1 MERHQVRAGE
11 ESPPDAVTL
20 SADAIRRIVRE
31 LRVSAKGAEVS
42 AGLSSAQLF
51 VLQKLSGVRALSLGE
66 VASRT
71 MTHQSS
77 VSVVVGRLVEKGLV
91 TRERAAD
98 DARRVEIAITAA
110 GRKLLLGAPGM
121 AQERLFAALGALDAS
136 DQRELAR
143 MLERVARAMGATD
156 APATLFFEDDAE
168 GGGDG
173 GAP

>member
-1 MERHQVRAGE
+1 MERQQVRGGE
-11 ESPPDAVTL
+11 ESPPDAVAL

-31 LRVSAKGAEVS
+31 LRVSSKGAEASV
-42 AGLSSAQLF
+42 GLSSAQLF
-51 VLQKLSGVRALSLGE
+51 VLQKLSGARALSLGE

-98 DARRVEIAITAA
+98 DARRVEIALTAA
-110 GRKLLLGAPGM
+110 GRRLLRGAPGM
-121 AQERLFAALGALDAS
+121 AQERLLAALGALDAG

-143 MLERVARAMGATD
+143 LLGRVARAMGATD
-156 APATLFFEDDAE
+156 APAALFFEDDAE
-168 GGGDG
+168 GAEGG

>member
-1 MERHQVRAGE
+1 MERQTIKRGE
-11 ESPPDAVTL
+11 LSPPDAVAL

-31 LRVSAKGAEVS
+31 LRVSARGAESSV
-42 AGLSSAQLF
+42 GLSSAQLF
-51 VLQKLSGVRALSLGE
+51 VLQKLADARALSLGE
-66 VASRT
+66 VATRT

-110 GRKLLLGAPGM
+110 GRRLLRGAPGM
-121 AQERLFAALGALDAS
+121 AQERLLAALGALDEG

-143 MLERVARAMGATD
+143 MLGRVARAMGATD
-156 APATLFFEDDAE
+156 APAALFFEDDADGAE
-168 GGGDG
+168 AGGE
-173 GAP
+173 P